1 MQGRCLFKKTET
13 YFSACLKRY
22 FLYSSQFHNLHVNT
36 TPIHKVNKDI
46 LNMLSLHQSWYI
58 QKDLCLVPSKFQTAI
73 EALIA
78 VCFLSLLF
86 K

>member
-36 TPIHKVNKDI
+36 IAIHKVNKDI
-46 LNMLSLHQSWYI
+46 LNMLSLHQS
-58 QKDLCLVPSKFQTAI
+58 
-73 EALIA
+73 
-78 VCFLSLLF
+78 
-86 K
+86 